1 MSDLRIQVCEWLG
14 WDVLETTVGT
24 TGRTMGRKPGTDWM
38 LLPELTLDLMAQAEA
53 RLTLGQLMRYEGI
66 LKDIVLD
73 DWRKSHGDAP
83 SCRCFHFCATAEQ
96 RATALLRAVG
106 KGDL

>member
-53 RLTLGQLMRYEGI
+53 RLTDEQWRRYLCELGEIVGVGI
-66 LKDIVLD
+66 AMDLD
-73 DWRKSHGDAP
+73 DV
-83 SCRCFHFCATAEQ
+83 AELFKASIQQ
-96 RATALLRAVG
+96 RAAALLRAVKE
-106 KGDL
+106 KGAA